1 MTATRTK
8 RCLIVGGTGYI
19 GSRLFLHLR
28 ERHDVSTLD
37 LEWYGN
43 RVNPANLR
51 VDVRDA
57 GAEVFAP
64 FDVIVLLAGHSS
76 VGMAEGAFSACFEN
90 NVVNFDRLMRK
101 LRPGQKILYASSAS
115 VYGSRDGVLLAE
127 TDPAFT
133 PNTPYDISKH
143 MIDVMAPQYGIEYY
157 GLRFG
162 TVCGFSP
169 LLRTDVIVNSMV
181 ESAARDGRIVSFN
194 RSASRSLLG
203 LRDLCRAVERIIDCD
218 DDRRGIYNL
227 ASLSASVG
235 EIATHVASLLGVEDV
250 IAGDAAATPYC
261 FRLDTAR
268 FRNCFS
274 FEFQDDVAAIVSEL
288 IARRSEATPTQRR
301 ETFAYVPDPR

>member
-1 MTATRTK
+1 MGLTRRK

-28 ERHDVSTLD
+28 ERYEVETVD

-51 VDVRDA
+51 IDVRHA

-64 FDVIVLLAGHSS
+64 FEVIVLLAGHSS

-90 NVVNFDRLMRK
+90 NVVNFDRVMRK
-101 LRPGQKILYASSAS
+101 LRRGQKLIYASSAS

-127 TDPAFT
+127 SDPVFT

-181 ESAARDGRIVSFN
+181 ESAARDGRVVSFN

-203 LRDLCRAVERIIDCD
+203 LGDLCRAVERIIECGE
-218 DDRRGIYNL
+218 DRRGIYNL

-235 EIATHVASLLGVEDV
+235 EIASCVAGLLGAEDV
-250 IAGDAAATPYC
+250 TAADAAVTPYC
-261 FRLDTAR
+261 FRLDTAL
-268 FRNCFS
+268 FRSRFS
-274 FEFQDDVAAIVSEL
+274 FDFHDDVASMVAEL
-288 IARRSEATPTQRR
+288 TARRREATPTQRR
-301 ETFAYVPDPR
+301 EPLAYVPSP